1 MFALVKWVNGDDDG
15 KLSVIPTEWI
25 KGFNIEDFEEEG
37 GEDERHY
44 VAEWRRGSKPR
55 GGWQAFDCEVEKVGE
70 RQLEL
75 VQMRDAMTRAEE
87 TPALKRKKFQNSRYA
102 DESSSDTKDTQV
114 CQNSKTKASAKQQRS
129 TEILNQLTKKPQT
142 NKEDGEVQ
150 QLKSKIQELEQ
161 ENKKLK
167 ETVVG
172 AIPVILDKIEELG
185 KRDNSGPT
193 DHSIDSEAN
202 CLCGSPRYAASSA
215 GSTVSISSI
224 PQSQGNGRQLDKV
237 EIHPGS
243 GVYIDQLAWTITN
256 KATSYT
262 SFVRNAMLSVFDI
275 ETLVKSNLR
284 GGSGKRQKHGERR
297 EALDPNKVNAI
308 YAATLMKFPL
318 ATKSQ
323 IGSVINGKIAELRYA
338 IKKNAHKNTQGF
350 NDTN

>member
-1 MFALVKWVNGDDDG
+1 M
-15 KLSVIPTEWI
+15 
-25 KGFNIEDFEEEG
+25 
-37 GEDERHY
+37 
-44 VAEWRRGSKPR
+44 
-55 GGWQAFDCEVEKVGE
+55 
-70 RQLEL
+70 
-75 VQMRDAMTRAEE
+75 
-87 TPALKRKKFQNSRYA
+87 
-102 DESSSDTKDTQV
+102 
-114 CQNSKTKASAKQQRS
+114 NSKTKASAKQQRS
-129 TEILNQLTKKPQT
+129 TEILSQLTKKPQT

-167 ETVVG
+167 ETVVE

-185 KRDNSGPT
+185 KRDDSGPT
-193 DHSIDSEAN
+193 DRSIDSEVN

-308 YAATLMKFPL
+308 YGSEIITRFVL
-318 ATKSQ
+318 TS
-323 IGSVINGKIAELRYA
+323 IGKVQVQRDGASMCALVKWVNGDDDGKLSVIPTEW
-338 IKKNAHKNTQGF
+338 IKGF
-350 NDTN
+350 NIEDFEEEGDEDERHYVAEWRRGSKRPREGWQAFDCEVEKVGG

>member
-1 MFALVKWVNGDDDG
+1 MSAIMSQSGEEGVNDHVKDG
-15 KLSVIPTEWI
+15 KLSIV
-25 KGFNIEDFEEEG
+25 K
-37 GEDERHY
+37 
-44 VAEWRRGSKPR
+44 WRK
-55 GGWQAFDCEVEKVGE
+55 WE
-70 RQLEL
+70 
-75 VQMRDAMTRAEE
+75 
-87 TPALKRKKFQNSRYA
+87 
-102 DESSSDTKDTQV
+102 
-114 CQNSKTKASAKQQRS
+114 NSKTKASAKQQRS

-167 ETVVG
+167 EMVVG

-308 YAATLMKFPL
+308 YEL
-318 ATKSQ
+318 AK
-323 IGSVINGKIAELRYA
+323 VKVREYLLELSSRQLRL
-338 IKKNAHKNTQGF
+338 NLSPG
-350 NDTN
+350 